1 MLLESFSTERKMTT
15 KKTKTKIDTYR
26 EREREREESHKKI
39 NK

>member
-26 EREREREESHKKI
+26 ERERERERGISQK